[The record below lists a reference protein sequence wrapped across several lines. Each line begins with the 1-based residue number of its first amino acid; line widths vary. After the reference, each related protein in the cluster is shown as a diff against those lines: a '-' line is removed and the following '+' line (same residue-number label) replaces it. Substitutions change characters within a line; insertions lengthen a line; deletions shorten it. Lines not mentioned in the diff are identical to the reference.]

1 MRGSLPSV
9 KTIVLG
15 FAFSWA
21 TSGANISAIV
31 ITSEI
36 TLQLFMGSTDLPFFF
51 ILAQPLETSR
61 QNRNFVVYFVAE
73 DKTLNR

>member
-21 TSGANISAIV
+21 TRGANISAIV
-31 ITSEI
+31 DYLRNYFAIIPGITD
-36 TLQLFMGSTDLPFFF
+36 MPFFF
-51 ILAQPLETSR
+51 ILAQSQKTSR
-61 QNRNFVVYFVAE
+61 QILNFVVYFKEEIV
-73 DKTLNR
+73 R